1 MTRQDLFDWIQK
13 EYGTEPEYPWHDR
26 NAVLRRKDNGKWYG
40 VVLEVSGNKLG
51 LPENDFVD
59 VLNVKSD
66 PMLIA
71 SLRGQMGYFP
81 AYHMN
86 KEKWISI
93 LLGQEKL
100 DESIHNLIALSYE
113 LTASKRKKI
122 SSDMAE
128 AKLPVL

>member
-1 MTRQDLFDWIQK
+1 MTRQEIFDFVRK
-13 EYGTEPEYPWHDR
+13 EYGTEPEYPWFDR
-26 NAVLRRKDNGKWYG
+26 NAVLRRKDNDKWYG
-40 VVLEVSGNKLG
+40 VILEVAGNKLG
-51 LPENDFVD
+51 LPEKEFVD

-93 LLGQEKL
+93 LLGQAEL
-100 DESIHNLIALSYE
+100 DESIQNLLALSYD
-113 LTASKRKKI
+113 LTAPKRRNRR
-122 SSDMAE
+122 
-128 AKLPVL
+128 

>member
-1 MTRQDLFDWIQK
+1 MTRQEVFDWVRK
-13 EYGTEPEYPWHDR
+13 EYGTEPEYPWFDQ

-40 VVLEVSGNKLG
+40 VILEVAGSKLG
-51 LPENDFVD
+51 LPDNDLVD

-71 SLRGQMGYFP
+71 SLRGQTGYFP

-93 LLGQEKL
+93 LLGEADL
-100 DESIHNLIALSYE
+100 DASIRNLLALSYD
-113 LTASKRKKI
+113 LTAPKRKK
-122 SSDMAE
+122 SQTG
-128 AKLPVL
+128 KF